1 MAKKLLKENTVR
13 RFMKLASLGGL
24 SSNFVNENFDEELE
38 EGMYGAP
45 DAHEEEDPLAG
56 PTVAEGMHDAA
67 MAHPA
72 DAHEEDEMPMGD
84 EMPMDD
90 EPLEAEEA
98 PADDS
103 PEDMARKAIEA
114 VAAAL
119 GVEIDIASDAGEEA
133 EELDLPAEEPLDEP
147 LDEPEED
154 LGEAVEAVLEAA
166 VEAVSEEKELEEV
179 AEPVTEEED
188 ITESV
193 MNLLNKADIE
203 VVDDET
209 LREGLVRKVAARV
222 IKRLIKDQ
230 A

>member
-1 MAKKLLKENTVR
+1 MAKKLLNENTVR
-13 RFMKLASLGGL
+13 RFMKLASIGTL
-24 SSNFVNENFDEELE
+24 SSEFINENFDEELE

-45 DAHEEEDPLAG
+45 DAHEDEDPLAG

-147 LDEPEED
+147 AE
-154 LGEAVEAVLEAA
+154 
-166 VEAVSEEKELEEV
+166 ELEEAEV
-179 AEPVTEEED
+179 TEAAEVEAIQEEEELEEAAEPVTEEED

-193 MNLLNKADIE
+193 MNLLDKADIE
-203 VVDDET
+203 VVDDEA
-209 LREGLVRKVAARV
+209 LREGLVKKVAARV

>member
-24 SSNFVNENFDEELE
+24 SSEFINENFDEELE

-45 DAHEEEDPLAG
+45 DAHEDEDPLAG

-147 LDEPEED
+147 LDEPAE
-154 LGEAVEAVLEAA
+154 
-166 VEAVSEEKELEEV
+166 ELEEAEV
-179 AEPVTEEED
+179 TEAAEVEAIQEEEELEEAAEPVTEEED

-193 MNLLNKADIE
+193 MNLLDKADIE
-203 VVDDET
+203 VVDDEA
-209 LREGLVRKVAARV
+209 LREGLVKKVAARV

>member
-24 SSNFVNENFDEELE
+24 SSEFINENFDEELE

-45 DAHEEEDPLAG
+45 DAHEDEDPLAG

-133 EELDLPAEEPLDEP
+133 EELDLPAEEPLEEP
-147 LDEPEED
+147 LDEPAE
-154 LGEAVEAVLEAA
+154 
-166 VEAVSEEKELEEV
+166 ELEEAEV
-179 AEPVTEEED
+179 TEAAEVEAIQEEEELEEAAEPVNEEEE

-193 MNLLNKADIE
+193 MNLLDKADIE
-203 VVDDET
+203 VVDDEA
-209 LREGLVRKVAARV
+209 LREGLVKKVAARV

>member
-24 SSNFVNENFDEELE
+24 SSEFINENFDEELE

-45 DAHEEEDPLAG
+45 DAHEDEDPLAG

-147 LDEPEED
+147 
-154 LGEAVEAVLEAA
+154 GE
-166 VEAVSEEKELEEV
+166 ELEEAEV
-179 AEPVTEEED
+179 TEAAEVEAIQEEEELEEAAEPVNEEEE

-193 MNLLNKADIE
+193 MSLLDKADIE
-203 VVDDET
+203 VVDDEA
-209 LREGLVRKVAARV
+209 LREGLVKKVAARV

>member
-1 MAKKLLKENTVR
+1 MAKKLLNENTVR
-13 RFMKLASLGGL
+13 RFMKLASIGTL
-24 SSNFVNENFDEELE
+24 SSEFINENFDEELE

-45 DAHEEEDPLAG
+45 DAHEDEDPLAG

-147 LDEPEED
+147 LDEPAE
-154 LGEAVEAVLEAA
+154 
-166 VEAVSEEKELEEV
+166 ELEEAEV
-179 AEPVTEEED
+179 TEAAEVEAIQEEEELEEAAEPVNEEEE

-193 MNLLNKADIE
+193 MSLLDKADIE
-203 VVDDET
+203 VVDDEA
-209 LREGLVRKVAARV
+209 LREGLVKKVAARV

>member
-24 SSNFVNENFDEELE
+24 SSEFINENFDEELE

-45 DAHEEEDPLAG
+45 DAHEDEDPLAG

-133 EELDLPAEEPLDEP
+133 EELDLPAEEPLEEP
-147 LDEPEED
+147 LDEPAE
-154 LGEAVEAVLEAA
+154 
-166 VEAVSEEKELEEV
+166 ELEEAEV
-179 AEPVTEEED
+179 TEAAEVEAIQEEEELEEAAEPVNEEEE

-193 MNLLNKADIE
+193 MSLLDKADIE
-203 VVDDET
+203 VVDDEA
-209 LREGLVRKVAARV
+209 LREGLVKKVAARV

>member
-1 MAKKLLKENTVR
+1 MAKKLLNENTVR
-13 RFMKLASLGGL
+13 RFMKLASIGTL
-24 SSNFVNENFDEELE
+24 SSEFINENFDEELE

-45 DAHEEEDPLAG
+45 DAHEDEDPLAG

-147 LDEPEED
+147 LDEPAE
-154 LGEAVEAVLEAA
+154 
-166 VEAVSEEKELEEV
+166 ELEEAEV
-179 AEPVTEEED
+179 TEAAEVEAIQEEEELEEAAEPVNEEEE

-203 VVDDET
+203 VVDDEA
-209 LREGLVRKVAARV
+209 LREGLVKKVAARV

>member
-1 MAKKLLKENTVR
+1 MAKKLLNENTVR
-13 RFMKLASLGGL
+13 RFMKLASIGTL
-24 SSNFVNENFDEELE
+24 SSEFINENFDEELE

-45 DAHEEEDPLAG
+45 DAHEDEDPLAG

-147 LDEPEED
+147 LDEPAE
-154 LGEAVEAVLEAA
+154 
-166 VEAVSEEKELEEV
+166 ELEEAEV
-179 AEPVTEEED
+179 TEAAEVEAIQEEEELEEAAEPVNEEEE

-193 MNLLNKADIE
+193 MNLLDKADIE
-203 VVDDET
+203 VVDDEA
-209 LREGLVRKVAARV
+209 LREGLVKKVAARV

>member
-1 MAKKLLKENTVR
+1 MAKKLLNENTVR
-13 RFMKLASLGGL
+13 RFMKLASIGTL
-24 SSNFVNENFDEELE
+24 SSEFINENFDEELE

-45 DAHEEEDPLAG
+45 DAHEDEDPLAG

-147 LDEPEED
+147 AE
-154 LGEAVEAVLEAA
+154 
-166 VEAVSEEKELEEV
+166 ELEEAEV
-179 AEPVTEEED
+179 TEAAEVEAIQEEEELEEAAEPVNEEEE

-203 VVDDET
+203 VVDDEA
-209 LREGLVRKVAARV
+209 LREGLVKKVAARV

>member
-1 MAKKLLKENTVR
+1 MAKKLLNENTVR
-13 RFMKLASLGGL
+13 RFMKLASIGTL
-24 SSNFVNENFDEELE
+24 SSEFINENFDEELE

-45 DAHEEEDPLAG
+45 DAHEDEDPLAG

-133 EELDLPAEEPLDEP
+133 EELDLPAEEPLEEP
-147 LDEPEED
+147 LDEPAE
-154 LGEAVEAVLEAA
+154 
-166 VEAVSEEKELEEV
+166 ELEEAEV
-179 AEPVTEEED
+179 TEAAEVEAIQEEEELEEAAEPVNEEEE

-193 MNLLNKADIE
+193 MSLLDKADIE
-203 VVDDET
+203 VVDDEA
-209 LREGLVRKVAARV
+209 LREGLVKKVAARV

>member
-24 SSNFVNENFDEELE
+24 SSEFINENFDEELE

-45 DAHEEEDPLAG
+45 DAHEKDEME
-56 PTVAEGMHDAA
+56 EGMHDAA

-147 LDEPEED
+147 AEE
-154 LGEAVEAVLEAA
+154 L
-166 VEAVSEEKELEEV
+166 EEKFGAAAADAANAMKDAASALGLTDDEELEEV
-179 AEPVTEEED
+179 AEPVNEEEE

-193 MNLLNKADIE
+193 MSLLDKADIE
-203 VVDDET
+203 VVDDEA
-209 LREGLVRKVAARV
+209 LREGLVKKVAARV